1 MTTFFQYTGTP
12 VPWSWT
18 TRDLPSKARNWLVY
32 VALAALVVAVVWGV
46 AERIRARRNPPPES
60 RSSKRRRENRNTTK
74 TNSADSANSA

>member
-1 MTTFFQYTGTP
+1 MTPFFQYTGTP

-46 AERIRARRNPPPES
+46 AERIRARRNPPPETRAS
-60 RSSKRRRENRNTTK
+60 RRRRRKRDTPKPNA
-74 TNSADSANSA
+74 ADSA